1 MDSDEGATS
10 EREEVDSTT
19 VEDELVVMEVEVI
32 CYFVGGSYQE
42 LCYNGLK
49 LSLTL
54 YQVVDWGVNLTVPM
68 FPSHQ
73 ITDQSRDAIFDCWTD
88 QPMRYRVPFELKS
101 KTISKEQKDLIISS
115 ISYFRCNFLVILIL
129 IKVLNRGLNN
139 CSLFYTLI
147 FQKQWRY

>member
-54 YQVVDWGVNLTVPM
+54 YQVVD
-68 FPSHQ
+68 
-73 ITDQSRDAIFDCWTD
+73 
-88 QPMRYRVPFELKS
+88 
-101 KTISKEQKDLIISS
+101 
-115 ISYFRCNFLVILIL
+115 
-129 IKVLNRGLNN
+129 
-139 CSLFYTLI
+139 
-147 FQKQWRY
+147 